1 MIIIRHWFVE
11 EASDVSCNLETT
23 PVFMQDKGSWRVRNL
38 IKIGIEAT
46 RGKLRCDLL
55 SHPARY
61 FSLLVRDNRAALCIR
76 SCDSQGEDI
85 TMHIIDGLVSDANG
99 DLVSVFEEAVR
110 EAVIALSSG
119 NRGLCEDGRY
129 PISSR
134 LERIISSMPDL
145 IDWTISSALAP
156 GRNIL
161 LSASW
166 DV

>member
-1 MIIIRHWFVE
+1 
-11 EASDVSCNLETT
+11 
-23 PVFMQDKGSWRVRNL
+23 L

-61 FSLLVRDNRAALCIR
+61 FFLIVRGSRAALCIR
-76 SCDSQGEDI
+76 SCNSQGEDI

-99 DLVSVFEEAVR
+99 NLISVFEEAVE
-110 EAVIALSSG
+110 EAVMALNSG
-119 NRGLCEDGRY
+119 NRCLCREGRY
-129 PISSR
+129 PISFH

-161 LSASW
+161 LNASW
-166 DV
+166 EV